1 MPIRLHPTLNLRAHL
16 VDGIE
21 QPMLVAPNI
30 RVPLLCVNPAFQEF
44 EHGRDNPPACAE
56 ALLDAQYMCQINI
69 AHAQH
74 VRFANARQCRG
85 LDHASETARHVEV
98 PACHGCTIRHVGN
111 AIPSARPNTCLCVA
125 QHLLNAR
132 ANTSDTTRTVR
143 RRGVVAACCTTLNV
157 YTVCDTVC
165 CAGVR
170 QVSRAE
176 ITQ

>member
-1 MPIRLHPTLNLRAHL
+1 
-16 VDGIE
+16 
-21 QPMLVAPNI
+21 
-30 RVPLLCVNPAFQEF
+30 
-44 EHGRDNPPACAE
+44 
-56 ALLDAQYMCQINI
+56 MCQINI

-132 ANTSDTTRTVR
+132 ANTSDTTSGCCCCVLYNPKRIQCVTQC
-143 RRGVVAACCTTLNV
+143 VVLQYA
-157 YTVCDTVC
+157 
-165 CAGVR
+165 
-170 QVSRAE
+170 SE
-176 ITQ
+176 